1 MKYLYVIYTIGQDEP
16 EEARFAIVPVR
27 DETDEEYIIYES
39 DLKIEGE
46 SFGESFS
53 KKFLKKEFEY
63 GFVTDRY
70 NKKLLNNQLL
80 RVKERLNSEHEQ
92 KKRWYETMIGN
103 NNASYER
110 FKKMI
115 DNLKRR

>member
-16 EEARFAIVPVR
+16 EEARFAVVPVR

-46 SFGESFS
+46 SFGERFP
-53 KKFLKKEFEY
+53 KKLLKKEFEY

-70 NKKLLNNQLL
+70 NKKLLNKQLL
-80 RVKERLNSEHEQ
+80 RVKEYLDYEHKRD
-92 KKRWYETMIGN
+92 KKWCETMIEN

-115 DNLKRR
+115 DNFRKR